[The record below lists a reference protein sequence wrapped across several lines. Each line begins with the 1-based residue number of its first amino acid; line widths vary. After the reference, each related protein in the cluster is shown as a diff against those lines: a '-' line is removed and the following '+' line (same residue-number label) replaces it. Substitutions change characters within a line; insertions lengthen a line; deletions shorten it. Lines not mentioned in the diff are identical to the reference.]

1 MFLKKLSLTFLA
13 VAACLM
19 FFSGDAF
26 ACACCSE
33 TGEYNIWTGKPDQ
46 YNISLLEEMKFDPA
60 AFLYMNEAGFDV
72 IKGLDS
78 IAKAYESDSWVASP
92 EYFSLTNAFAARTWK
107 FNFKTKDGKTGVLTL
122 PVPTQM
128 VQFKADIFDGKTS
141 GGGGPLLYK
150 EWRYKG
156 VVQAGSGFFQAGI
169 VKPTTYFLVLQGRG
183 NSCDNSA
190 DFRNWRLEIDG
201 KKARYA
207 FFGKLAAGKENQS
220 ADPDNQL
227 TEN

>member
-19 FFSGDAF
+19 FFSNDAF

-33 TGEYNIWTGKPDQ
+33 TGQYSIWTGKPDQ
-46 YNISLLEEMKFDPA
+46 YNISLLEEMKFERA
-60 AFLYMNEAGFDV
+60 AYLYLNEGGFDV
-72 IKGLDS
+72 LKGLDS

-92 EYFSLTNAFAARTWK
+92 EYFSLTNSFAAKTWK

-122 PVPTQM
+122 PLPAQM
-128 VQFKADIFDGKTS
+128 VQFKADIHDGKTS

-169 VKPTTYFLVLQGRG
+169 AKPTSYFLVLQGRG
-183 NSCDNSA
+183 NGCDNSE
-190 DFRNWRLEIDG
+190 DFTNWRLEIDG
-201 KKARYA
+201 RKAKYA
-207 FFGKLAAGKENQS
+207 FFGKLAPGKPNQS
-220 ADPDNQL
+220 ADSEDSS